1 MHLRTAAIS
10 PRRPWVWLALA
21 ITAYGG
27 LLRYEALIGN
37 YAWAGQPA
45 WSAALSRYAL
55 PLVSHLRPAGVHWG
69 RTADPFTGGDPQNY
83 LRFAREMTHFYQ
95 AHVREPVFLASA
107 RLWLGLCGDRDIG
120 LAFASAAGGTA
131 AIFAAY
137 LLGAFAFSPGVG
149 LLAASALAIEFQAIA
164 MSIQGWRDDTFM
176 FVVALAAAM
185 LVALWKSPTAPRA
198 VAAGV
203 AIAAACLT
211 RITAL
216 SFVVPALAV
225 LAFAAWRS
233 PERKPALRNVA
244 LAALVGAALVA
255 PYMINCAIATGDP
268 LYAINYH
275 TVYYRAA
282 EGRNFDRPQSAFAY
296 VATKLRERPLE
307 TIDTA
312 AQGLVTVPFHNKWFG
327 FVHWFTWLPATL
339 RAPAAAGLICAV
351 FSPSGRFLLLLLV
364 ASLLPYAVTWSVG
377 GGGEWRFTQHAY
389 PFYLVHGAWVVVTLV
404 QVAVSVARGRLRPD
418 RRALVRLAAKAGLAL
433 AIAGVAALWARGM
446 PLLVANQALRA
457 GEGVTMTAGDR
468 DAWVF
473 GRGWSGPVRDGVPFR
488 VARATMAS
496 MRVPV
501 GGRSDFWLT
510 LRIDP
515 AETADEERQPR
526 VTVYLDRRAV
536 AQLRLTRDPAR
547 MGSYRV
553 RIGGHPP
560 RSFSRLDLVASHT
573 VPAREAGRYFRRMPP
588 DSPVAFRLWYVRVNP
603 E

>member
-1 MHLRTAAIS
+1 
-10 PRRPWVWLALA
+10 
-21 ITAYGG
+21 
-27 LLRYEALIGN
+27 
-37 YAWAGQPA
+37 
-45 WSAALSRYAL
+45 
-55 PLVSHLRPAGVHWG
+55 
-69 RTADPFTGGDPQNY
+69 
-83 LRFAREMTHFYQ
+83 
-95 AHVREPVFLASA
+95 
-107 RLWLGLCGDRDIG
+107 
-120 LAFASAAGGTA
+120 
-131 AIFAAY
+131 
-137 LLGAFAFSPGVG
+137 
-149 LLAASALAIEFQAIA
+149 
-164 MSIQGWRDDTFM
+164 
-176 FVVALAAAM
+176 
-185 LVALWKSPTAPRA
+185 VALWKSPTAPRA

-233 PERKPALRNVA
+233 SERKPALRNVA

-389 PFYLVHGAWVVVTLV
+389 PFYLVLGAWVVVTLV

-446 PLLVANQALRA
+446 PLLVARGGGRDDDRGRPRRVGVRQGLVRA
-457 GEGVTMTAGDR
+457 GA
-468 DAWVF
+468 
-473 GRGWSGPVRDGVPFR
+473 
-488 VARATMAS
+488 
-496 MRVPV
+496 
-501 GGRSDFWLT
+501 
-510 LRIDP
+510 
-515 AETADEERQPR
+515 
-526 VTVYLDRRAV
+526 
-536 AQLRLTRDPAR
+536 
-547 MGSYRV
+547 
-553 RIGGHPP
+553 
-560 RSFSRLDLVASHT
+560 
-573 VPAREAGRYFRRMPP
+573 
-588 DSPVAFRLWYVRVNP
+588 
-603 E
+603 